1 MGGWLGVVLALLLP
15 EERQRNVLWAAGALL
30 DWRGTMRGLEG
41 LLAAFIAAPV
51 QVQDHGGVFARV
63 PRRVFARGA
72 VPPAD
77 RRVTVRLESAAA
89 GAPAAGRGAQGACSW
104 PMIAAGRPSAG
115 CHTYQFL
122 NLAGKESSA

>member
-1 MGGWLGVVLALLLP
+1 
-15 EERQRNVLWAAGALL
+15 
-30 DWRGTMRGLEG
+30 MRGLEG

-77 RRVTVRLESAAA
+77 RRVTVRLESATA
-89 GAPAAGRGAQGACSW
+89 GAPAAGRGGAECLLL
-104 PMIAAGRPSAG
+104 AYDRRRPGSAG